1 MISTVWTCAWATI
14 RKTGSKMAIL
24 FLLMTWVQ
32 VTFASLNST
41 LFSNVHVLLRRF
53 SRVRLCATPETAAHQ
68 DPPSLGFS
76 RQEYCSGLPLPSPM
90 CESEVAQSCPIP
102 DYQAPPPMGFSRQEY
117 WSGLPLPSPT
127 YISFCKMHQHYDSLE
142 VLKFYDGAPDDAM
155 LNPISHVSTKQ
166 VFSSFSFWCFWILA
180 FQGER

>member
-1 MISTVWTCAWATI
+1 
-14 RKTGSKMAIL
+14 MAIL

-90 CESEVAQSCPIP
+90 CESEVAQSCPTLRDPMDCSPPGSSAHGIS
-102 DYQAPPPMGFSRQEY
+102 QARVLEWGAIAFSGPCTTLIILNKASDSVYCAFYKSEY
-117 WSGLPLPSPT
+117 
-127 YISFCKMHQHYDSLE
+127 
-142 VLKFYDGAPDDAM
+142 
-155 LNPISHVSTKQ
+155 
-166 VFSSFSFWCFWILA
+166 
-180 FQGER
+180 